1 MTIQQQIW
9 GMTPDGEAVILY
21 TMTNA
26 RGESVSLSNYGAA
39 ITAINVL
46 DKNGA
51 IGDVA
56 LGYGKWQDY
65 MSDGPAMGKS
75 VGRYANRIA
84 RGKFTLGDKE
94 YRLAVNNGPNHLH
107 GGPNGFQN
115 KIWGARVEGNRVVFN
130 YLSPNGEEGY
140 PGELTTEVC
149 YDFDDEANLVI
160 TYFARSEADTIV
172 NLTNHAYFNLTGDG
186 CGSIEDHSLKLY
198 AQKWLPTDSTQIPTG
213 ELADVAGTPMDFR
226 EASVIGSRIGEDF
239 EALKIG
245 NGYDHCWAIDGY
257 TDGQKFL
264 LAAELTSPVSGRLLT
279 VRTTQPGVQ
288 IYTGNWLDGCPMG
301 KIGKEYGDRHG
312 VAIECQAFPD
322 SPNKAQFPS
331 VVLTKGK
338 VYEEA
343 IIYSFSTTN

>member
-1 MTIQQQIW
+1 MEIRQQIW
-9 GMTPDGEAVILY
+9 GMTPEGEAVILY
-21 TMTNA
+21 TMTNS
-26 RGESVSLSNYGAA
+26 RGESVSMTNYGAA

-65 MSDGPAMGKS
+65 ISDGPAMGKS

-84 RGKFTLGDKE
+84 RGKFTIGDKE
-94 YRLAVNNGPNHLH
+94 YRLAINNGPNHLH

-115 KIWGARVEGNRVVFN
+115 RLWGARVEGNRVVFN
-130 YLSPNGEEGY
+130 YLSIAGEEGY
-140 PGELTTEVC
+140 PGELTVEVC

-186 CGSIEDHSLKLY
+186 SGSIEDHSLKLY
-198 AQKWLPTDSTQIPTG
+198 AQKWLPTDATQIPTG

-226 EASVIGSRIGEDF
+226 EASVIGSRIGDDF

-264 LAAELTSPVSGRLLT
+264 LAAELTSPVSGRTLT

-288 IYTGNWLDGCPMG
+288 IYTGNWLDGCPLG
-301 KIGKEYGDRHG
+301 KTGAEYGDRHG

-322 SPNKAQFPS
+322 SPNKQNFPS
-331 VVLTKGK
+331 VLLEKGK
-338 VYEEA
+338 IYEEA